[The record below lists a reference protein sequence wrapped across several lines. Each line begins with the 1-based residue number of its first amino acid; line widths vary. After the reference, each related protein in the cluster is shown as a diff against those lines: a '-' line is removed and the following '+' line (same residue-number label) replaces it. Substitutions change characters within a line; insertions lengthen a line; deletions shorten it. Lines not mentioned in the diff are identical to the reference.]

1 MERESQITESELLDF
16 FNGKLSAAEEKE
28 ILEWKEACDENREVF
43 DAVRRGNLVM
53 RQVVR
58 ARLIKGEYSS
68 IQGRIGGTRRRSF
81 KLWHGV
87 AAAAAVVVAVVASVV
102 LWQDDAVDKRRTMA
116 SIGSPARKAILEM
129 ADGGQ
134 HYLGGREI
142 EFKER
147 AGAQVAISSGKVVYD
162 KKIEENVGEEK
173 EDVLVYDR
181 ITIPRGA
188 GLYRISL
195 NDGSVV
201 WLNSDSRLE
210 YPGKF
215 ARGERRVRV
224 TGEAFF
230 EVARDTMRPFVVETG
245 RQAVTVLGTKFNVS
259 AYPSEPELTTLA
271 SGKVKVVPVHG
282 MGEVVLSPG
291 EQSVLG
297 VGVDSLRVCQ
307 VNVSDV
313 VAWKD
318 GMISIENMALSE
330 VLKVVSRAYDVDF
343 ETGSL
348 PGEDIILR
356 GSISS
361 DETLEVFLA
370 VLSKVADVKFK
381 MNADGK
387 IEVQKLE

>member
-16 FNGKLSAAEEKE
+16 FNGKLSVAEEKE
-28 ILEWKEACDENREVF
+28 ILEWKEACDENRGVF
-43 DAVRRGNLVM
+43 NTVRKENLVM

-58 ARLIKGEYSS
+58 AQLIKGDYSS
-68 IQGRIGGTRRRSF
+68 IRGRIGGKRRRSF
-81 KLWHGV
+81 KLWYGV
-87 AAAAAVVVAVVASVV
+87 AAAAVVAAVVFSVV
-102 LWQDDAVDKRRTMA
+102 LWQDDAVDKSKTMA
-116 SIGSPARKAILEM
+116 YIGPPARKAILEM

-147 AGAQVAISSGKVVYD
+147 DGAQVAISSGKVVYD
-162 KKIEENVGEEK
+162 KKLEENAGEEK
-173 EDVLVYDR
+173 EDVLVYNR

-210 YPGKF
+210 YPEKF
-215 ARGERRVRV
+215 AKGERRVRV

-230 EVARDTMRPFVVETG
+230 DVARDTARPFVVETS
-245 RQAVTVLGTKFNVS
+245 RQAVTVLGTRFNVS

-271 SGKVKVVPVHG
+271 SGKVKVLPVRG
-282 MGEVVLSPG
+282 TEAVVLSPG

-307 VNVSDV
+307 VKVSDV

-330 VLKVVSRAYDVDF
+330 ILKVVSRAYDVDF
-343 ETGSL
+343 VTESL
-348 PGEDIILR
+348 PGEDIILQ

-387 IEVQKLE
+387 IEVQKLK

>member
-1 MERESQITESELLDF
+1 MEREYQITESELLDF

-43 DAVRRGNLVM
+43 DAARRENFVM

-58 ARLIKGEYSS
+58 AQLIKGEYSS
-68 IQGRIGGTRRRSF
+68 IRGRIGGTRRRSF

-87 AAAAAVVVAVVASVV
+87 AAAVVVAVVSSVV
-102 LWQDDAVDKRRTMA
+102 LWQDDAVDKSRTMA

-129 ADGGQ
+129 ANGGQ

-147 AGAQVAISSGKVVYD
+147 DGAQVAISSGKVVYD
-162 KKIEENVGEEK
+162 KKLEENAGEEK

-210 YPGKF
+210 YPEKF

-230 EVARDTMRPFVVETG
+230 EVARDTARPFVVETV

-282 MGEVVLSPG
+282 TEAVVLSPG

>member
-1 MERESQITESELLDF
+1 MERKSQITESELLDF
-16 FNGKLSAAEEKE
+16 FNGKLSTGEERE
-28 ILEWKEACDENREVF
+28 ILEWKEACDENRKLF
-43 DAVRRGNLVM
+43 DTVRKQNLVM
-53 RQVVR
+53 REVVR
-58 ARLIKGEYSS
+58 ARLIKGDYSS
-68 IQGRIGGTRRRSF
+68 IRGRIGGRRRRTF
-81 KLWHGV
+81 KLWYGV
-87 AAAAAVVVAVVASVV
+87 AAAAVVVGVISSVV
-102 LWQDDAVDKRRTMA
+102 LWRDASSVDESRTMA
-116 SIGSPARKAILEM
+116 YIGPPARKAILEM

-134 HYLGGREI
+134 HYLGGSGIKFE
-142 EFKER
+142 ER
-147 AGAQVAISSGKVVYD
+147 DGAQVAISNGKVVYD
-162 KKIEENVGEEK
+162 KKLEEYAEEEK
-173 EDVLVYDR
+173 EDVLVYNK

-210 YPGKF
+210 YPEKF
-215 ARGERRVRV
+215 AKGERRVRV

-230 EVARDTMRPFVVETG
+230 DVTRDTVRPFVVETV
-245 RQAVTVLGTKFNVS
+245 RQLVTVLGTKFNVS

-271 SGKVKVVPVHG
+271 SGKVKVIPVHG
-282 MGEVVLSPG
+282 AEAVVLSPG

-307 VNVSDV
+307 VKVSDV
-313 VAWKD
+313 VSWKD

-330 VLKVVSRAYDVDF
+330 ILKVVSRAYDVDF
-343 ETGSL
+343 VTESL
-348 PGEDIILR
+348 PGEDIILQ

-381 MNADGK
+381 INADGK
-387 IEVQKLE
+387 IEVQKLK